1 MLLKEKGD
9 ISRSG
14 ANGRTP
20 WEICARYELTG
31 EDYGRRQRGQPNL
44 EDSFADYCGMR
55 WRACRAAEV
64 HAQVA
69 MAIVVIAVGEP
80 VRSEHRRRRNQRDR
94 SDERDPI
101 TAAEGFGQRAHG

>member
-1 MLLKEKGD
+1 MLLKEKVG
-9 ISRSG
+9 ISGSG
-14 ANGRTP
+14 VRGRAARKVG
-20 WEICARYELTG
+20 ARYELAG

-44 EDSFADYCGMR
+44 EDRFADYCGMR

-69 MAIVVIAVGEP
+69 MAIVMIAVGEP
-80 VRSEHRRRRNQRDR
+80 VGSEHRRRSNQRDR